1 MSTNAKTASG
11 AMKGGVR
18 KRGGLWAFTLY
29 LGLQAAQRC
38 VDCEHREWLA
48 ASRLEACPKCGG
60 RLREAREARQ
70 FTRGGYATREAA
82 AVARAAMMTE
92 YHGRGSVPEILAPKT
107 LAEFLRD
114 VYVPTMAASGRL
126 KQTTKEGHRRH
137 VDRHL
142 IGPQSQPFALGMVEL
157 RKLTTKQITA
167 HYRRLQEGYVVEGIH
182 RTKYGRKLKD
192 KATGEYKRG
201 LIECRG
207 LSLESIRRVHA
218 TLHVALELALSE
230 DYHYLNS
237 NPARRATRELG
248 DADAVQRE
256 LPAWSEE
263 ELLAFLASERD
274 TPLGPLW
281 HVLAYTGMRRGEA
294 LGLQR
299 GDVDLDA
306 AAITVRRTRVPVKG
320 EGRGNPGR
328 FITSAPKSK
337 KPRIVDLDPQTVEVL
352 RSALWST
359 VSPAD
364 LDGAASAA
372 RWVFSDEAGEPLNSN
387 SVSYRFRK
395 AAVASAQ
402 RTIPMHGLRHT
413 HATILLSHGIPV
425 HIVSARLGHADPVIT
440 MKVYAH
446 CLPRAQKGA
455 VDVLAAMGAELS
467 E

>member
-29 LGLQAAQRC
+29 LGLQPAQRC

-48 ASRLEACPKCGG
+48 AQRLEACPKCGG

-70 FTRGGYATREAA
+70 FTRGGFATREAA

-114 VYVPTMAASGRL
+114 VYVPTMATSGRL

-237 NPARRATRELG
+237 NPSNKATKELG

-281 HVLAYTGMRRGEA
+281 HFLAYTGARRGEA

-299 GDVDLDA
+299 GDVDLEGA
-306 AAITVRRTRVPVKG
+306 TITIKRTRVPVKG
-320 EGRGNPGR
+320 EGRGKPGR
-328 FITSAPKSK
+328 FITSGPKAK
-337 KPRIVDLDPQTVEVL
+337 KPRIIDLDPQTVEVL
-352 RSALWST
+352 RSVLWST

-364 LDGAASAA
+364 LDQAASAA
-372 RWVFSDEAGEPLNSN
+372 RWVFADEAGEPLNSN
-387 SVSYRFRK
+387 TVSYRFRK
-395 AAVASAQ
+395 AAMASAQ

-413 HATILLSHGIPV
+413 HATILLTRGVPV

-440 MKVYAH
+440 MRVYAH
-446 CLPRAQKGA
+446 CLPRAQKAA
-455 VDVLAAMGAELS
+455 VDVLASMGAECS